1 MGTRIL
7 ILCTGNSCRSQM
19 AEGILRA
26 LDPTIEVFSA
36 GTVPAAAVHP
46 KAITV
51 MKEIGIDLST
61 HVPKSVNLFLMK
73 SFDYVITVCDHA
85 KETCPVFL
93 GKVTHRLHIGFRDP
107 AEATGT
113 EENQMAMFR
122 SVRDE
127 IRTAMKDLYK
137 RINERG
143 EKGVV
148 E

>member
-1 MGTRIL
+1 MDTRIL

-19 AEGILRA
+19 AEGILQSIDQT
-26 LDPTIEVFSA
+26 LEVFSA
-36 GTVPAAAVHP
+36 GTIPAAAVHP

-51 MKEIGIDLST
+51 MKEIGVDLST
-61 HVPKSVNLFLMK
+61 HAPKSVDRFLPQ

-93 GKVTHRLHIGFRDP
+93 GTVTHRLHIGFRDP

-113 EENQMAMFR
+113 EEEQLAVFR

-127 IRTAMKDLYK
+127 IRVAMKNLYK
-137 RINERG
+137 RINER
-143 EKGVV
+143 
-148 E
+148 